1 MLKRLMA
8 VVVLT
13 GIFCCGVAT
22 SAMAAENDAT
32 TVELI
37 KKNVT
42 AFKAA
47 GDAYSLMLSL
57 TVNDRGS
64 EFTKKKAALL
74 AGLRDAET
82 AFKAAG
88 QPNGLFLAFGRIVGR
103 GWDIDDVAGAR
114 HASISVESVTP
125 EEIVRVIEK
134 VLEQSSWVSGTEGV
148 VSTFLDTLSEQEWF
162 LRIVADL
169 KTIHQTR
176 ADGLAG
182 SIVGQAVFSNNNG
195 LDSTGLPIVI
205 PATALSLGTLTGP
218 FGGAIAF
225 GDGSF
230 PAVAGA
236 LDSHTLSTAGGL
248 TAFSMG
254 SGVDT
259 GTNALPTVCSV
270 TQCTDSTTVRWGAWG
285 VGGSGSISG
294 QPATMTANSQL
305 HYLVGTATTPAQYA
319 TLTGVVAYLPVGGTT
334 PTGIDGRTYSAAIGN
349 INVNFTANTATLA
362 SYALSGN
369 GLNTANYTFTNVPI
383 TIATDGNAKVLTG
396 ILTNTANNTLN
407 TNGLFLGPAGSHLG
421 MGFKTTDQA
430 GTLAINQVQ
439 AFKKP

>member
-1 MLKRLMA
+1 MLKRLISIA
-8 VVVLT
+8 VMT
-13 GIFCCGVAT
+13 GIFCCGVST

-88 QPNGLFLAFGRIVGR
+88 KPNGLFLVFGRIVGR
-103 GWDIDDVAGAR
+103 VWDIEDFVGAK
-114 HASISVESVTP
+114 HASISLESVTP

-134 VLEQSSWVSGTEGV
+134 VLEQYSWAYGAERAAY
-148 VSTFLDTLSEQEWF
+148 TFLDTLSEQEWF
-162 LRIVADL
+162 LEHFTSI

-225 GDGSF
+225 GDGGF

-254 SGVDT
+254 SGMDT

-334 PTGIDGRTYSAAIGN
+334 QTGIDGRTYSAAIGN

-383 TIATDGNAKVLTG
+383 TIATAGNAKVLTG

-439 AFKKP
+439 AFKR

>member
-1 MLKRLMA
+1 
-8 VVVLT
+8 
-13 GIFCCGVAT
+13 
-22 SAMAAENDAT
+22 
-32 TVELI
+32 
-37 KKNVT
+37 
-42 AFKAA
+42 
-47 GDAYSLMLSL
+47 
-57 TVNDRGS
+57 
-64 EFTKKKAALL
+64 
-74 AGLRDAET
+74 
-82 AFKAAG
+82 
-88 QPNGLFLAFGRIVGR
+88 
-103 GWDIDDVAGAR
+103 
-114 HASISVESVTP
+114 
-125 EEIVRVIEK
+125 
-134 VLEQSSWVSGTEGV
+134 
-148 VSTFLDTLSEQEWF
+148 LDTLSEQEWF

-285 VGGSGSISG
+285 VGGSGTIST
-294 QPATMTANSQL
+294 QSATMTANSQL

-407 TNGLFLGPAGSHLG
+407 TNGLFLGPAGSYLG

-430 GTLAINQVQ
+430 GTFAINQVQ